1 LRRNGVPENP
11 VTNVIQLDNQNRPQL
26 AQVGRQLLDVI
37 AAAQLTTIVM
47 DLNRLARR
55 CRRPGR
61 EPTSAASDLH
71 GGERNVASKC
81 ALTLMSSAEKKAEKI
96 AKPLVRAINI
106 YCSLTKEG
114 LDDRMRRELARHIKG
129 LAEQGVQD
137 QSRLTVHGLS
147 YLQKRGQ
154 NSRRG

>member
-1 LRRNGVPENP
+1 MCVHCVFRAAYAFSRRLRRNGVPENP

-37 AAAQLTTIVM
+37 AAAQLTTIVI
-47 DLNRLARR
+47 DLNRFGEACDTAGNQRAPRLI
-55 CRRPGR
+55 CTVVGG
-61 EPTSAASDLH
+61 TSPA
-71 GGERNVASKC
+71 
-81 ALTLMSSAEKKAEKI
+81 I
-96 AKPLVRAINI
+96 RAINI